1 MAYGKRSPLPKLKNT
16 NAIDDVKSAL
26 QKKDI
31 KITGAMGSE
40 LRANQY
46 KEKGWAMDNTIGSA
60 QGGTYKKPTVPTGKF
75 GSDLRRKEYEANNW
89 GGDATTKGNMPGS
102 STKSTDT
109 NTGGGKNTGGGGLNN
124 GGGLNTGGGKN
135 TGGNN
140 TGGGMNTGGDVNTGG
155 NTIAGGSASTGGET
169 DKTQSLQDIVDSGKY
184 KFDGNNNIISQKP
197 AAQTFAER
205 AGSTYKFKNAM
216 ESARNTANSAVSS
229 FGSRTASD
237 IASSGSGIIDT
248 TREKVGERVREG
260 RIDKYSTLGK
270 SGKQLRRSKQAN
282 KYNTLAKKAF
292 KSGDSQEANRLI
304 REEAYVSRKIKNT
317 DERRERKRKRKLEK
331 AQAKVKKY
339 TK

>member
-1 MAYGKRSPLPKLKNT
+1 MAYGKRSPLPKLKNA

-60 QGGTYKKPTVPTGKF
+60 QGGTYKKPKVPTGKF

-89 GGDATTKGNMPGS
+89 GGDATTKNNMPGS

-109 NTGGGKNTGGGGLNN
+109 NTNTDTGGGGAN
-124 GGGLNTGGGKN
+124 
-135 TGGNN
+135 
-140 TGGGMNTGGDVNTGG
+140 
-155 NTIAGGSASTGGET
+155 IGGET
-169 DKTQSLQDIVDSGKY
+169 DKPQSLQDIVDSGKY
-184 KFDGNNNIISQKP
+184 KFDGNNNIMSQKT
-197 AAQTFAER
+197 AAQRLAEK

-229 FGSRTASD
+229 FGKKVASESGGSTD
-237 IASSGSGIIDT
+237 NFDFQNSNTSMLDAGNNSGTGTGAGSGASKDPKT
-248 TREKVGERVREG
+248 LKKP
-260 RIDKYSTLGK
+260 KYSTEGK

-282 KYNTLAKKAF
+282 RYNTLAKKAF
-292 KSGDSQEANRLI
+292 NSGDSQEANRLI